1 MKLHVL
7 IDNLPSQE
15 NPALHHEHGLSI
27 LLQTPEGKNYLIDTG
42 ASGKFIENLET
53 LRQAD
58 STLPSAEEIDAV
70 IISHG
75 HNDHTGGLRSFLES
89 NTTAKVYL
97 HSSIQGNLYFSC
109 RNRGASTTSP
119 GIMEARSIGMEQ
131 SLFAE
136 YGHRFVQVSE
146 PVSITGQITLVP
158 TGNSSNAKPKPLGN
172 KYLYCN
178 DLPDNFTHEIAILA
192 EYTPGAF
199 AVISPCSHNGI
210 LNILPIRTSSQGAD
224 SQKMTIRTSSQRAK
238 YFIGGLHYVDYL
250 GGEDAKKEAA
260 QIIQAAEII
269 RDKYPQMKIVS
280 GHCTCAKA
288 GEMIKSVLGDRYK
301 TFCSGYSILL

>member
-1 MKLHVL
+1 MMLKEKVL
-7 IDNLPSQE
+7 FSIGSFDFQL
-15 NPALHHEHGLSI
+15 I
-27 LLQTPEGKNYLIDTG
+27 LLMNGIAWV
-42 ASGKFIENLET
+42 ASVLFAFVTNKLFVFESSSWKPDVLTKE
-53 LRQAD
+53 
-58 STLPSAEEIDAV
+58 
-70 IISHG
+70 IIS
-75 HNDHTGGLRSFLES
+75 F
-89 NTTAKVYL
+89 
-97 HSSIQGNLYFSC
+97 FSC
-109 RNRGASTTSP
+109 RNRGASPSAP
-119 GIMEARSIGMEQ
+119 GVMEARSIGMEQ

-136 YGHRFVQVSE
+136 YSHRFIQISE

-158 TGNSSNAKPKPLGN
+158 TGNSSNAQPKPLGN
-172 KYLYCN
+172 RYLYCN

-210 LNILPIRTSSQGAD
+210 LNILPIRMSSHG
-224 SQKMTIRTSSQRAK
+224 AK